1 MQRHCDRG
9 ALSELVTAVG
19 GDLIEG
25 RDSIEGVP
33 EAAHIGSIGAHV
45 TGSEAVPAIILP
57 GEDLGEEEGDVHP
70 GAEEPDGRVALQED
84 DLDPGLAGLP
94 LAYLPLFILVPDNER
109 VDLREPQQPPVPG
122 GEALVGVRILE
133 RLRENLR
140 IVQALPLRQGYPL

>member
-1 MQRHCDRG
+1 MHRHCDRG
-9 ALSELVTAVG
+9 ADSELVTAVG

-33 EAAHIGSIGAHV
+33 EAAHIGYIGTHV
-45 TGSEAVPAIILP
+45 TSSEAVPAIILP
-57 GEDLGEEEGDVHP
+57 CEDLGEEKGDVHP
-70 GAEEPDGRVALQED
+70 GAEELDGRVALQED

-94 LAYLPLFILVPDNER
+94 LAYPPLLILVPDHER

-140 IVQALPLRQGYPL
+140 IVQALPLRQCYPL

>member
-1 MQRHCDRG
+1 MHRHCDRG
-9 ALSELVTAVG
+9 VGSELVTAVG

-33 EAAHIGSIGAHV
+33 EAAHIGSIGTHV

-94 LAYLPLFILVPDNER
+94 LAYLPLSSWSR
-109 VDLREPQQPPVPG
+109 TMRELTC
-122 GEALVGVRILE
+122 A
-133 RLRENLR
+133 NLSSPR
-140 IVQALPLRQGYPL
+140 YHAVKRSSAYAF